1 MFSQFSH
8 ARSSSRVVKLAYCCL
23 LAALCWF
30 LISPP
35 ASQAVHYV
43 PQVQNRTWNS
53 TEEQIFVVY
62 RNERGEFACRDATK
76 TERERINE
84 RRGGGPTRLIYE
96 GAGRQKFTSGTQ
108 RSNFNLLPSAGLSIV
123 LHGTTQLE
131 QNQQAKNAFIVA
143 ANRWEALIT
152 TPITVVLDVD
162 FGPTFFGQPYDDPHI
177 LGATASSSTTGP
189 FSDLRQRL
197 ISGASTA
204 RETQIYNALPT
215 SAVPIEVDG
224 SVSSATDARLTLANA
239 RALGIVPN
247 ITNPDS
253 RSLGQGDAGIGF
265 NSAFPFDFNPDDG
278 ISSGLTDFDSVATH
292 EIGHALGFVSNS
304 GRTTSAVTVWDL
316 FRFRPAAAT
325 LDTFTTAPRVM
336 SIGGSQVHFA
346 NQLSTFGTLELPLS
360 TGGPN
365 PNPSTGDGRQS

>member
-8 ARSSSRVVKLAYCCL
+8 ARSSSRVVKLAYRCL
-23 LAALCWF
+23 LAILCWI

-35 ASQAVHYV
+35 ASQAVRYV
-43 PQVQNRTWNS
+43 PQVQSRNWTS
-53 TEEQIFVVY
+53 TEEQIFVIY

-96 GAGRQKFTSGTQ
+96 GAGRQKSTSGTQ
-108 RSNFNLLPSAGLSIV
+108 RSTSTFNLLPSAGLRIV

-131 QNQQAKNAFIVA
+131 QNLQAKNAFIVA

-152 TPITVVLDVD
+152 TPITIVLDVD

-204 RETQIYNALPT
+204 AETQIYNALPT
-215 SAVPIEVDG
+215 SVVPIELDG
-224 SVSSATDARLTLANA
+224 SVSSVSDARLTLANA

-247 ITNPDS
+247 ITNPES
-253 RSLGQGDAGIGF
+253 RS
-265 NSAFPFDFNPDDG
+265 
-278 ISSGLTDFDSVATH
+278 
-292 EIGHALGFVSNS
+292 
-304 GRTTSAVTVWDL
+304 
-316 FRFRPAAAT
+316 
-325 LDTFTTAPRVM
+325 
-336 SIGGSQVHFA
+336 
-346 NQLSTFGTLELPLS
+346 
-360 TGGPN
+360 
-365 PNPSTGDGRQS
+365 